1 MTFIDHIEIYQ
12 SQKRHACMQH
22 GKETKWLTWLF
33 LCHEIM
39 IVFTPICISLTPNNV
54 KITVTA
60 KIKNKSRQFL
70 EG

>member
-1 MTFIDHIEIYQ
+1 
-12 SQKRHACMQH
+12 MQY

-33 LCHEIM
+33 LSHEIM
-39 IVFTPICISLTPNNV
+39 IVFSPIYISLTPNNV

-60 KIKNKSRQFL
+60 KIKNKSRQFP